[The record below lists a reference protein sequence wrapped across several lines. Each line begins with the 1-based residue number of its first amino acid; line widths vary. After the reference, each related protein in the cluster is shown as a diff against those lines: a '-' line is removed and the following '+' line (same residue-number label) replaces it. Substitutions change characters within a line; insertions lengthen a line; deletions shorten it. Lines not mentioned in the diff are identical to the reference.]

1 MKRRRPTIRNSL
13 RTLRSAADGMTQQ
26 ALADRVGC
34 TRQTILLLEQERY
47 TPSLLLA
54 MRIARTFGKTVDEVF
69 ALDDPEP
76 R

>member
-1 MKRRRPTIRNSL
+1 MSKSDLSNRIREL
-13 RTLRSAADGMTQQ
+13 RFNHGEMTQQ
-26 ALADRVGC
+26 ELADRAGC